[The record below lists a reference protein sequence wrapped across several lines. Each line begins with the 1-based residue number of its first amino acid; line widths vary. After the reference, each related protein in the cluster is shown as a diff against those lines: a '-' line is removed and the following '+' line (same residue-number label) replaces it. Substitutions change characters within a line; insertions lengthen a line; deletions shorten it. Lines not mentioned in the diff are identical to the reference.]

1 MAIQYL
7 QSFIAGLFISLTGS
21 LPLGNLNVAAMQIA
35 ARETLRKA
43 LWFAA
48 GVTLVEMAYL
58 AVTLSIVGSFTIQAR
73 VFFFFRLVSVDIL
86 LIMAAGSFMATANKE
101 GKNVILDNKVKRFLL
116 GAGMSAVNPMQIPFW
131 AGWSIYLLSQVWL
144 ENNVAGNT
152 IFTLSA
158 GAGTFIAL
166 LIFILAGR
174 RFSAVMQQNKKT
186 VNAGMGI
193 LFVAMAVYQFIKLF

>member
-73 VFFFFRLVSVDIL
+73 VFFFFRLVSVAIL

>member
-73 VFFFFRLVSVDIL
+73 VFFFFRLVSVGIL

-101 GKNVILDNKVKRFLL
+101 GKNVILDNKIKRFLL

-131 AGWSIYLLSQVWL
+131 AGWSIYLLSQAWL

-158 GAGTFIAL
+158 GAGTFSAL

-174 RFSAVMQQNKKT
+174 RFSAIMQQNKKT

-193 LFVAMAVYQFIKLF
+193 LFIAMAVYQFIKLF